1 MTTAV
6 LEIPN
11 TKNVMSDVE
20 NVQLIIE
27 EKLKAFD
34 VAIERHDFLEI
45 DGDIEGNSPEEH
57 SIKIINHRAEC
68 AYSIS
73 IDAVI
78 RQDLDYVIDSLE
90 TGNTTRL
97 YGITRI
103 VGYYSRVSN
112 WNKSK
117 ISELH
122 DRHTGRYSVS

>member
-1 MTTAV
+1 MASYS
-6 LEIPN
+6 LRDE
-11 TKNVMSDVE
+11 
-20 NVQLIIE
+20 Q
-27 EKLKAFD
+27 
-34 VAIERHDFLEI
+34 HDFLEI
-45 DGDIEGNSPEEH
+45 DGDIEGDSPEEH

-78 RQDLDYVIDSLE
+78 RQDLGYVIDSLE

-122 DRHTGRYSVS
+122 DRHTGSYSV